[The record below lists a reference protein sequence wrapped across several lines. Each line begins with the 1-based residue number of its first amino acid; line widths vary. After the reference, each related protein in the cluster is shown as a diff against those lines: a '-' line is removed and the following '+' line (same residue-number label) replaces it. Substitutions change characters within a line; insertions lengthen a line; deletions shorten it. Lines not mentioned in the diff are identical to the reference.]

1 MVSGAVW
8 YNSGM
13 EGKSDGQDE
22 IMTIYEGLRMES
34 QKWGRMLPARGEGPE
49 RTELPVLAKFRFGK
63 DDFPEE
69 AISASGVSFLL
80 STLSRVDAIL
90 RTPLPEAKEWL
101 SASVALC
108 RRYTL
113 GLANIYL
120 VWTAFFLACDRR
132 FNPQSPVALDAAWI
146 FDVDAYELPL
156 RLDCIAKATAFLS
169 PLLQETLPCEF
180 LAGEL
185 RTVQLSAAAF
195 FGVLETVFGLPSV
208 GKCRI
213 GFDRLM
219 QALGTEDAVGLVSNC
234 LRRHRT
240 MQREICGAE
249 SVSRLTGDPALEMS
263 LRELKEQ
270 NEAIVKSLDD
280 VRADVAQNA
289 KSVAKLDR
297 RMKESLTSFK
307 TMLGGFVRLFRPGQP
322 PSTREKA
329 QAALLPPE
337 RYACLSRITNLAH
350 KSQVKA
356 VIDYTWNG
364 HPVSFGDK
372 CRSVYTL
379 SDAVADVWRINEAK
393 WAKVPGTFATER
405 DLRSACYNIAEKADG
420 GVSFNF
426 RR

>member
-1 MVSGAVW
+1 MDAGAD
-8 YNSGM
+8 S
-13 EGKSDGQDE
+13 SDE
-22 IMTIYEGLRMES
+22 ILALYEGLREES
-34 QKWGRMLPARGEGPE
+34 RGWGVDAKRGGDAE
-49 RTELPVLAKFRFGK
+49 RPKLPVLAKFGIGQE
-63 DDFPEE
+63 DFPEE

-80 STLSRVDAIL
+80 STLTRVDAIL
-90 RTPLPEAKEWL
+90 RTPLPEAKDWL

-132 FNPQSPVALDAAWI
+132 FNPKSPVAIDATRA
-146 FDVDAYELPL
+146 FDVDANEFPL
-156 RLDCIAKATAFLS
+156 RLDCLAKATAFIS
-169 PLLQETLPCEF
+169 PLLEETLPCEF

-185 RTVQLSAAAF
+185 RTLQLSATAF
-195 FGVLETVFGLPSV
+195 FDVLEAVFGLPSV

-219 QALGTEDAVGLVSNC
+219 QAFGTGAAVGLVSNC

-240 MQREICGAE
+240 MQREIRGAE
-249 SVSRLTGDPALEMS
+249 SMPRPAGDPALATS

-270 NEAIVKSLDD
+270 NEVIVKSLDD

-297 RMKESLTSFK
+297 RMKESLKSFK
-307 TMLGGFVRLFRPGQP
+307 TALGGFVRLFRPGQP
-322 PSTREKA
+322 PPTREKA
-329 QAALLPPE
+329 SAALLPSG
-337 RYACLSRITNLAH
+337 RYACLERVKEPHRSQI
-350 KSQVKA
+350 KS

-372 CRSVYTL
+372 SRSAYTL
-379 SDAVADVWRINEAK
+379 SDAVADVWRANEAR

-405 DLRSACYNIAEKADG
+405 DLRSACYNIAEKAEG

-426 RR
+426 RK

>member
-1 MVSGAVW
+1 
-8 YNSGM
+8 M
-13 EGKSDGQDE
+13 EGMSDGQDE
-22 IMTIYEGLRMES
+22 IMTIYEDLRMES
-34 QKWGRMLPARGEGPE
+34 RGWGRVLPIRGEEPE

-80 STLSRVDAIL
+80 STLLRVDAIL

-113 GLANIYL
+113 GLANVYL

-132 FNPQSPVALDAAWI
+132 FNPQGAVALDATEA
-146 FDVDAYELPL
+146 FDVDANEFPL
-156 RLDCIAKATAFLS
+156 RLECLAKAAAFIS
-169 PLLQETLPCEF
+169 PLLKEALPCEF

-185 RTVQLSAAAF
+185 RTLQLSAAAF
-195 FGVLETVFGLPSV
+195 FGVLETVFGSPSV

-213 GFDRLM
+213 GFERLM
-219 QALGTEDAVGLVSNC
+219 QALGTGDAVGLVSNC

-240 MQREICGAE
+240 MQREICGAK
-249 SVSRLTGDPALEMS
+249 SASRPAGDPALETS
-263 LRELKEQ
+263 LRELREQ
-270 NEAIVKSLDD
+270 NAAIVKSLDG
-280 VRADVAQNA
+280 VRADIAQNA

-307 TMLGGFVRLFRPGQP
+307 TMIGGFVRLFRPGQS

-329 QAALLPPE
+329 QAALLPSE
-337 RYACLSRITNLAH
+337 RYACLSRITNMAH

-364 HPVSFGDK
+364 HPVSFGDRS
-372 CRSVYTL
+372 RSVYTL
-379 SDAVADVWRINEAK
+379 SDAVGDVWRANEAK
-393 WAKVPGTFATER
+393 WAKVADAFATER
-405 DLRSACYNIAEKADG
+405 DLRAACYNIAEKADG

>member
-1 MVSGAVW
+1 
-8 YNSGM
+8 M

-22 IMTIYEGLRMES
+22 IVSIYEGLRMES
-34 QKWGRMLPARGEGPE
+34 LDWGRARLARGAGPE
-49 RTELPVLAKFRFGK
+49 RTELPVVAKFCIGK

-80 STLSRVDAIL
+80 STLVQVDAIL
-90 RTPLPEAKEWL
+90 RTPLPEAKDWL
-101 SASVALC
+101 SASVVLC

-132 FNPQSPVALDAAWI
+132 FNPQGAVALDATRA
-146 FDVDAYELPL
+146 FDVDANEFPL
-156 RLDCIAKATAFLS
+156 RLECLAKATAFIS
-169 PLLQETLPCEF
+169 PLLKEALPCEF

-185 RTVQLSAAAF
+185 RTLQLSAAAF
-195 FGVLETVFGLPSV
+195 FGVLETVFGLLSV

-213 GFDRLM
+213 GFERLM
-219 QALGTEDAVGLVSNC
+219 QALGTKDAVGLVSNC

-240 MQREICGAE
+240 MQRDICGAK
-249 SVSRLTGDPALEMS
+249 SASHPACDPALEAS

-280 VRADVAQNA
+280 VRADVAQNT

-307 TMLGGFVRLFRPGQP
+307 TMIGGFVRLFRPGQT

-329 QAALLPPE
+329 QAALLPSE
-337 RYACLSRITNLAH
+337 RYACLERVKEPH
-350 KSQVKA
+350 RSQIKA

-372 CRSVYTL
+372 SRSVYTL
-379 SDAVADVWRINEAK
+379 SDAVGDVWCANESK
-393 WAKVPGTFATER
+393 WAKVSGTFAMER

-426 RR
+426 RK

>member
-1 MVSGAVW
+1 
-8 YNSGM
+8 M
-13 EGKSDGQDE
+13 EGKSDIRNE
-22 IMTIYEGLRMES
+22 IMALYAGLRTES
-34 QKWGRMLPARGEGPE
+34 REWGRVPSVRGGEPMGAK
-49 RTELPVLAKFRFGK
+49 LPVLAKFCIGK

-80 STLSRVDAIL
+80 STLGRVDAIL
-90 RTPLPEAKEWL
+90 RTPLPEAKDWL

-132 FNPQSPVALDAAWI
+132 FNPQNPVALDATRA
-146 FDVDAYELPL
+146 FDVDTNEFPL
-156 RLDCIAKATAFLS
+156 RLECLAKATAFIS
-169 PLLQETLPCEF
+169 PLLKETLPCEF

-185 RTVQLSAAAF
+185 RTLQLAAASF

-219 QALGTEDAVGLVSNC
+219 QALGTEDAAGLVSNC

-240 MQREICGAE
+240 MRREICGAE
-249 SVSRLTGDPALEMS
+249 SVFRPVGDLALEMS

-270 NEAIVKSLDD
+270 NEALVKSLDD

-289 KSVAKLDR
+289 KSVVKLDR
-297 RMKESLTSFK
+297 RMKESLTFFK
-307 TMLGGFVRLFRPGQP
+307 TMVGGFVRLFRPGQAP
-322 PSTREKA
+322 LTREKA
-329 QAALLPPE
+329 QAALLPSE
-337 RYACLSRITNLAH
+337 RYACLARVKDPH
-350 KSQVKA
+350 RSQIKA

-372 CRSVYTL
+372 NRSVYTL

-393 WAKVPGTFATER
+393 WTKVPGTFATER